1 MIFLVRHGEAEAGW
15 GTAPDPGL
23 SDLGR
28 KQAEAVSQ
36 LIGRE
41 TIQSILTSPMQR
53 CRETSA
59 PFAAASGFTAKVE
72 PAVTEIPTPEGLDD
86 RVAWLRGFMAG
97 DWNAAPPV
105 VADWRKTLLDRIFTV
120 EDNTVVFS
128 HFIAINTIVGHLT
141 GSEAVTS
148 FRPGHCSVTMLEK
161 STGGLN
167 LVERGS
173 EAATR
178 VL

>member
-23 SDLGR
+23 SALGH
-28 KQAEAVSQ
+28 KQAEAVAQ
-36 LIGRE
+36 
-41 TIQSILTSPMQR
+41 TLTGQPITHALSSPMQR

-59 PFAAASGFTAKVE
+59 PFVKASGLSAVIE
-72 PAVTEIPTPEGLDD
+72 PDVSEIPTPEGLND

-97 DWNAAPPV
+97 DWDAAPAV
-105 VADWRKTLLDRIFTV
+105 VADWRESLLARLHTI

-141 GSEAVTS
+141 GSEKVTS
-148 FRPGHCSVTMLEK
+148 FRPGHCSVTQLRRDGGRLVVDML
-161 STGGLN
+161 
-167 LVERGS
+167 GS
-173 EAATR
+173 EAATK